1 MPPARGHSEP
11 APADEQADAEVNASE
26 ERLRDAITRSLL
38 GGRLAPGTPL
48 RERYLAQE
56 FGVTRGAVRKVLAQ
70 LAQDGLL
77 ELHPNRGAFVPE
89 PQPEEIRRAYE
100 ARIAVESG
108 MVALLAESI
117 TAQQLSSLRSHVREE
132 HRAGRKAERA
142 ESVTLSGDFHVVLA
156 ELFGNPLLVDIV
168 QRLVRRT
175 QVFVAVFEPSSAS
188 VHSPE
193 EHEAVVSALAKRD
206 GAAAVDLMTQHLRL
220 VQQRVLAYVEKERS
234 VPVAHILREAMKGD
248 R

>member
-1 MPPARGHSEP
+1 MPPKASPASEAADEP
-11 APADEQADAEVNASE
+11 ADAGAVAGE

-56 FGVTRGAVRKVLAQ
+56 FGVTRGAVRKVLAL

-77 ELHPNRGAFVPE
+77 ELHVNRGAFVPE
-89 PQPEEIRRAYE
+89 PQPDEIRRAYQ

-108 MVALLAESI
+108 LVAQLAESI
-117 TAQQLSSLRSHVREE
+117 TQQQLSTLRKHVREE
-132 HRAGRKAERA
+132 HRAGRQAERA

-156 ELFGNPLLVDIV
+156 QLFGNPLLVDIV

-175 QVFVAVFEPSSAS
+175 QVIVAVFEPSTAS

-193 EHEAVVSALAKRD
+193 EHDAVVAALGKRD
-206 GAAAVDLMTQHLRL
+206 AAAAVEHMTRHLRL
-220 VQQRVLAYVEKERS
+220 VQDRVLAYVDKERT
-234 VPVAHILREAMKGD
+234 VPLAHILREAMKGQG
-248 R
+248 